1 MVCVIELLRFSHF
14 LDTGVNGSALF
25 VTFFKSYDG
34 KVLPSRENVES
45 SDDL

>member
-14 LDTGVNGSALF
+14 LDTGVKEAALF

-34 KVLPSRENVES
+34 KREN
-45 SDDL
+45 